1 MSGGDLTGRVAVVAG
16 ATRGAGRAIAV
27 ALGACGATVWCTG
40 RSTRSGRSEM
50 DRPETIEGTAER
62 VDAAGGRGVPV
73 RCDHADPAQVGAL
86 RERLLAEEGG
96 RLDVLV
102 NDVWGGDHL
111 VSWEG
116 PFWEHDLER
125 SLRAVRNGLEAHLV
139 TSHLLV
145 PLMAA
150 RGAGLVVGMTDGER
164 DDYRGSLYYDL
175 VKAAVVRLARAQAAE
190 LGPRGVTVV
199 ALTPGFLRS
208 EAMLDHFGV
217 DEDRW
222 REAVATDPHFALSES
237 PAYVGRAVAHLAADP
252 DRARLAGRALS
263 SWGLAREYGFAD
275 ADGSR
280 PDWGRWFD
288 DVVAAGADPRA
299 ADPAA
304 YR

>member
-1 MSGGDLTGRVAVVAG
+1 MSARDLAGRVAVVAG
-16 ATRGAGRAIAV
+16 ATRGAGRAVAV
-27 ALGACGATVWCTG
+27 ALGERGATVWCTG
-40 RSTRSGRSEM
+40 RSTRAGRSEM
-50 DRPETIEGTAER
+50 DRPETIEGTAAR
-62 VDAAGGRGVPV
+62 VDAVGGRGVPV
-73 RCDHADPAQVGAL
+73 RCDHADPAQVAAL
-86 RERLLAEEGG
+86 RDRLAADEGG

-150 RGAGLVVGMTDGER
+150 RGEGLVVGMTDGER

-175 VKAAVVRLARAQAAE
+175 VKAAVIRLARAQAAE
-190 LGPRGVTVV
+190 LGPRGVTAV

-217 DEDRW
+217 TEERW
-222 REAVATDPHFALSES
+222 RDATSADPHFALSES

-252 DRARLAGRALS
+252 GRERLAGRALS

-288 DVVAAGADPRA
+288 AVVATGADPRA
-299 ADPAA
+299 ADPAG